1 MFGARKNPRVAVLRC
16 LFSLLRTRSESAGLS
31 CTFLALAAIASG
43 GLSAQATPLPAPAK
57 TYLPVEQIG
66 CRGPG
71 TFCPAGLHWVCDLYR
86 CRCAPCAYGGPRPYW
101 GRARM
106 PPSGGPSASGAPRAT
121 AMHYVVLDEAGH
133 CTVVDSKPSAGSSS
147 LKIVGDQGGY
157 TSLESANKALKDSK
171 AECKD
176 VVGVGAEAKFKTA
189 QAKAQRDGVET
200 LTQKDI
206 EGLSLEQIKQL
217 RGY

>member
-1 MFGARKNPRVAVLRC
+1 MRQRNLA
-16 LFSLLRTRSESAGLS
+16 LS
-31 CTFLALAAIASG
+31 FLAVAAIASVT
-43 GLSAQATPLPAPAK
+43 LSAQATPLPAPLK
-57 TYLPVEQIG
+57 SYLPVEQIG

-86 CRCAPCAYGGPRPYW
+86 CRCAPCAYGRPRPYW

-106 PPSGGPSASGAPRAT
+106 PPSGSPSASGAPRAT
-121 AMHYVVLDEAGH
+121 AMHYVVLSEAGH
-133 CTVVDSKPSAGSSS
+133 CTVVDSKPSADSS

-157 TSLESANKALKDSK
+157 VSLESANKALKDSN

-176 VVGVGAEAKFKTA
+176 VGGQGAETKFKAA
-189 QAKAQRDGVET
+189 QAKAKRDGVET

-206 EGLSLEQIKQL
+206 EGLSLDQIKQL

>member
-1 MFGARKNPRVAVLRC
+1 MRQRD
-16 LFSLLRTRSESAGLS
+16 
-31 CTFLALAAIASG
+31 LALSFLPVTAAAFVT
-43 GLSAQATPLPAPAK
+43 LAAQATPLPAPAK
-57 TYLPVEQIG
+57 TYSLVEKIG

-71 TFCPAGLHWVCDLYR
+71 TYCSAGRHWVCGPYR
-86 CRCAPCAYGGPRPYW
+86 CWCAPCSYGGPRPYW

-106 PPSGGPSASGAPRAT
+106 PPSGGSSASGAPGAT

-133 CTVVDSKPSAGSSS
+133 CTVVDSKPSAGSS

-176 VVGVGAEAKFKTA
+176 VVAAGAEAKFKAA

>member
-1 MFGARKNPRVAVLRC
+1 MRQRDLA
-16 LFSLLRTRSESAGLS
+16 LS
-31 CTFLALAAIASG
+31 FLALAAIASG
-43 GLSAQATPLPAPAK
+43 ALSAQATPLPAPAK
-57 TYLPVEQIG
+57 PYLPVEQIG

-106 PPSGGPSASGAPRAT
+106 PPSGGSSASGAPGAT

-133 CTVVDSKPSAGSSS
+133 CTVVDSKPSADSR

-157 TSLESANKALKDSK
+157 VSSESANKALK
-171 AECKD
+171 A
-176 VVGVGAEAKFKTA
+176 A

>member
-1 MFGARKNPRVAVLRC
+1 MRQRDVA
-16 LFSLLRTRSESAGLS
+16 LS
-31 CTFLALAAIASG
+31 FLTIAAVAFVTP
-43 GLSAQATPLPAPAK
+43 SAQATPLPVPPK
-57 TYLPVEQIG
+57 IYSSVEKIG

-71 TFCPAGLHWVCDLYR
+71 AYCPAGRHWVCDLYR
-86 CRCAPCAYGGPRPYW
+86 CRCAPCVYGGPRPYW
-101 GRARM
+101 DRARM
-106 PPSGGPSASGAPRAT
+106 PPSGGPSTSGAPRAT

-133 CTVVDSKPSAGSSS
+133 CTVVDSKPSAGSN

-157 TSLESANKALKDSK
+157 TSLESTNKALKDSK

-176 VVGVGAEAKFKTA
+176 VVGAGAETKFKAA

>member
-1 MFGARKNPRVAVLRC
+1 MRKPDLA
-16 LFSLLRTRSESAGLS
+16 LS
-31 CTFLALAAIASG
+31 FLAIAAVAFVT
-43 GLSAQATPLPAPAK
+43 LSAQATPLPVPPK
-57 TYLPVEQIG
+57 TYSSVDKIG

-71 TFCPAGLHWVCDLYR
+71 AYCPGGRHWVCDLYR
-86 CRCAPCAYGGPRPYW
+86 CRCAPCAYGAPRPYW

-106 PPSGGPSASGAPRAT
+106 PPSGGPSVSGAPRAT

-133 CTVVDSKPSAGSSS
+133 CTVVDSKPSAGSS

-157 TSLESANKALKDSK
+157 VSLESANKALN

-176 VVGVGAEAKFKTA
+176 VGGQGAETKFKAA

-206 EGLSLEQIKQL
+206 EGLSLDQIKQL

>member
-1 MFGARKNPRVAVLRC
+1 MRQRDLA
-16 LFSLLRTRSESAGLS
+16 LS
-31 CTFLALAAIASG
+31 FLAVAAAAFVT
-43 GLSAQATPLPAPAK
+43 LSAQATPLPAPAK
-57 TYLPVEQIG
+57 TYLPVEKIG
-66 CRGPG
+66 CKGPG
-71 TFCPAGLHWVCDLYR
+71 TFCPAGLHWVCEPSR
-86 CRCAPCAYGGPRPYW
+86 WWCAPCSGGPRPYW

-106 PPSGGPSASGAPRAT
+106 PPSGGPSVSAAPHAP
-121 AMHYVVLDEAGH
+121 AMHYVVLDEVGH
-133 CTVVDSKPSAGSSS
+133 CTVVDSKPSVGSN

-157 TSLESANKALKDSK
+157 TSLEAANKALKDSK

-176 VVGVGAEAKFKTA
+176 VVGAEAESKFKAA
-189 QAKAQRDGVET
+189 QTKARRDGVET